1 MKDIENLTR
10 EEREVIAARRE
21 YKRRWRQANPDKVKA
36 ANRRFYLRQ
45 AEKLAAEKEN
55 EKPSE

>member
-45 AEKLAAEKEN
+45 AEKLKES